1 MWRKLYLY
9 QVFIHSKFL
18 FAVFLLA
25 LVGTIIA
32 AYRTQEQFPILLYG
46 MYSLKEYPQSSYTTY
61 RIEISGQPI
70 VLSSLPDA
78 QHELIQTT
86 LGHAI
91 DLKKSNLIS
100 ETEWKKF
107 LKWLFTYSADM
118 RVIDE
123 NVMTIYELICH
134 YSNGKPVIDS
144 EKQVYYYDGSGE

>member
-123 NVMTIYELICH
+123 NKLAIYEVTCH
-134 YSNGKPVIDS
+134 YVNGIPVVDS
-144 EKQVYYYDGSGE
+144 EKQIYHYDSARE